1 MVSNRLRQI
10 LIGTPLPS
18 AGILHERLNKI
29 QALAVFSS
37 DALSSVA
44 YATEEI
50 LLVLVVAGSGALSLS
65 LPVALAITALLAIV
79 VTSYYQ
85 TIHGYPS
92 GGGAYIVAYENLG
105 VWPGL
110 TAAAALLIDYVLT
123 VAVSITA
130 GIAAFTSAFPEL
142 VPYRVELCLLAIVL
156 IAWAN
161 LRGVRESGTLFAIP
175 TYGFVLIMLALIAS
189 GLIRWFSGTLP
200 HDAVPVLPPAGEV
213 GGALTLVLVF
223 RAFAS
228 GCTALT
234 GVEAISNGIPAF
246 RKPEAQN
253 AGRTLVAMAFL
264 LGTMFLGI
272 SFLARSMAVVPSEH
286 ETVVSQIGRQVFG
299 DGALYLSLQIATM
312 LILVLAANTSFA
324 GFPRLAAFL
333 ARDRY
338 LPRQLTNLGD
348 RLVFTNGMLLLAILS
363 SVLVVVFDGLT
374 HRLIPLYAVG
384 VFLSFTLSQAGM
396 VRHWSRHQGD
406 GWRFKSAIN
415 GLGAVAT
422 AVVLGI
428 VAGTKLVHGAWIV
441 IVLIPLIM
449 WMFRTVKRH
458 YELVAEQLSLEG
470 MSPQPWTGLASTRR
484 QKVVVPVSGVHR
496 GTLAALRFARMLS
509 KDVTAVVIDVEPE
522 VTARV
527 REKWPVWGQK
537 IRLVVLDSP
546 YRSMVGPLLAYLDE
560 RDREEP
566 ERGLA
571 LVVFPEFVAAR
582 WWHELLHNQ
591 TARALKHAVLYRR
604 GLNRKD
610 RVIIDVPYHL
620 QQ

>member
-1 MVSNRLRQI
+1 MLIRLRQA
-10 LIGTPLPS
+10 LLGAPMPS
-18 AGILHERLNKI
+18 TGILLERLNRI

-50 LLVLVVAGSGALSLS
+50 LLVLVIAGTAALNLS
-65 LPVALAITALLAIV
+65 LPIALAIIALLAMV
-79 VTSYYQ
+79 TTSYYQ

-92 GGGAYIVAYENLG
+92 GGGAYIVAYDNLG

-130 GIAAFTSAFPEL
+130 GVAAFTSAFPAL
-142 VPYRVELCLLAIVL
+142 IPYRVELCLLAIAL

-175 TYGFVLIMLALIAS
+175 TYGFILVFMTLIVV
-189 GLIRWFSGTLP
+189 GLVRWFSGTVP
-200 HDAVPVLPPAGEV
+200 HGSAPVAATTGEATS
-213 GGALTLVLVF
+213 ALTMFLLL

-246 RKPEAQN
+246 RKPEAKN
-253 AGRTLVAMAFL
+253 AGRTLIAMAL
-264 LGTMFLGI
+264 ILGAMFLGI
-272 SFLARSMAVVPSEH
+272 SFLARALAVVPAEH

-299 DGALYLSLQIATM
+299 DGPLYLALQVTTT
-312 LILVLAANTSFA
+312 LILILAANTSFA
-324 GFPRLAAFL
+324 DFPRLSAIL

-338 LPRQLTNLGD
+338 LPHQLTNLGD
-348 RLVFTNGMLLLAILS
+348 RLVFANGIVTLAILAS
-363 SVLVVVFDGLT
+363 ALVVLFGGLT

-396 VRHWSRHQGD
+396 VRHWYKLRGP
-406 GWRFKSAIN
+406 GWTWKMAVN

-422 AVVLGI
+422 GVVLGI
-428 VAGTKLVHGAWIV
+428 IVTTKFIHGAWIV
-441 IVLIPLIM
+441 ILLIPLFVG
-449 WMFRTVKRH
+449 MFRAIKRH
-458 YELVAEQLSLEG
+458 YLSVAEQLTLEG
-470 MSPQPWTGLASTRR
+470 VSHEPWEGLASRKR
-484 QKVVVPVSGVHR
+484 QKVIVPISGVHR
-496 GTLAALRFARMLS
+496 GTLEALRFARSLS
-509 KDVTAVVIDVEPE
+509 KDVTAVVVDVDPQ
-522 VTARV
+522 VTDRV
-527 REKWPVWGQK
+527 RGKWPLWGQK
-537 IRLVVLDSP
+537 VPLTVLESP
-546 YRSMVGPLLAYLDE
+546 FRSTLGPLVAYLDE
-560 RDREEP
+560 RDRHEP

-571 LVVFPEFVAAR
+571 VIVLPEFVPAR

-591 TARALKHAVLYRR
+591 TARAIKRALLYRR
-604 GLNRKD
+604 GASDKN

-620 QQ
+620 QR

>member
-1 MVSNRLRQI
+1 
-10 LIGTPLPS
+10 LIGIPLPS
-18 AGILHERLNKI
+18 AGILHERLSKV

-50 LLVLVVAGSGALSLS
+50 LLVLVVAGTVALDLS
-65 LPVALAITALLAIV
+65 LPIALAIVTLLAIV
-79 VTSYYQ
+79 SSSYYQ

-92 GGGAYIVAYENLG
+92 GGGAYIVAHDNLG

-110 TAAAALLIDYVLT
+110 IAAAALLIDYVLT

-130 GIAAFTSAFPEL
+130 GVAAFTSAFPAL
-142 VPYRVELCLLAIVL
+142 IPFRVEFCLLAIVL

-175 TYGFVLIMLALIAS
+175 TYGFVIVFLTLIAV
-189 GLIRWFSGTLP
+189 GLVRWFGGTLP
-200 HDAVPVLPPAGEV
+200 QVPALVPSTAGE
-213 GGALTLVLVF
+213 GAGALTVFLVL

-246 RKPEAQN
+246 RKPEAKN
-253 AGRTLVAMAFL
+253 AGKTLITMALL

-272 SFLARSMAVVPSEH
+272 SFLARSMGVVPQEH

-299 DGALYLSLQIATM
+299 DGPLYLILQVATT

-324 GFPRLAAFL
+324 DFPRLSAIL

-348 RLVFTNGMLLLAILS
+348 RLVFANGIITLAILAS
-363 SVLVVVFDGLT
+363 ALVVIFGGLT

-396 VRHWSRHQGD
+396 VRHWQRLRGP
-406 GWRFKSAIN
+406 GWTWKAAVN

-422 AVVLGI
+422 AVVLAII
-428 VAGTKLVHGAWIV
+428 VATKLIHGAWIV
-441 IVLIPLIM
+441 ILLIPIFV
-449 WMFRTVKRH
+449 WMFRAVRHH
-458 YELVAEQLSLEG
+458 YEAVAEQLTLEG
-470 MSPQPWTGLASTRR
+470 LSPEPWKGLASRKR
-484 QKVVVPVSGVHR
+484 QKVVVLVSGVHR
-496 GTLAALRFARMLS
+496 GTLEALHFGRSLS
-509 KDVTAVVIDVEPE
+509 KDVTAVVVDVEPQ
-522 VTARV
+522 VTTRI
-527 REKWPVWGQK
+527 RERWPQWGYK
-537 IRLVVLDSP
+537 VPLVVLDSP
-546 YRSMVGPLLAYLDE
+546 FRSTVGPLLAYLDE
-560 RDREEP
+560 RDLHEP

-571 LVVFPEFVAAR
+571 VVVLPEFVPAR

-591 TARALKHAVLYRR
+591 TARAIKRGLLYRR
-604 GLNRKD
+604 GATGKD

-620 QQ
+620 HR

>member
-1 MVSNRLRQI
+1 
-10 LIGTPLPS
+10 LPS
-18 AGILHERLNKI
+18 AGILHERLSKI

-50 LLVLVVAGSGALSLS
+50 LLVLVVAGTAALDLS
-65 LPVALAITALLAIV
+65 LPISLAIVTLLAIV
-79 VTSYYQ
+79 ATSYYQ

-92 GGGAYIVAYENLG
+92 GGGAYIVAYDNLG

-130 GIAAFTSAFPEL
+130 GVAAFTSAFPAL
-142 VPYRVELCLLAIVL
+142 IPFRVELCLLAVVL

-175 TYGFVLIMLALIAS
+175 TYGFVLVFVTLIAV
-189 GLIRWFSGTLP
+189 GLVRWTSGTLP
-200 HDAVPVLPPAGEV
+200 PVPTSALSTSGESS
-213 GGALTLVLVF
+213 GALTLFLVL

-246 RKPEAQN
+246 RKPEAEN
-253 AGRTLVAMAFL
+253 AGKTLITMALL

-272 SFLARSMAVVPSEH
+272 SFLAREMAIVPHEH

-299 DGALYLSLQIATM
+299 DGPLYFILQVATT

-324 GFPRLAAFL
+324 DFPRLSAIL

-348 RLVFTNGMLLLAILS
+348 RLVFANGIVTLAILAS
-363 SVLVVVFDGLT
+363 TLIILFGGRT

-396 VRHWSRHQGD
+396 VRHWRRLRGP
-406 GWRFKSAIN
+406 GWTWKAAVN
-415 GLGAVAT
+415 GVGAVAT
-422 AVVLGI
+422 TVVLAII
-428 VAGTKLVHGAWIV
+428 VATKFTHGAWIV
-441 IVLIPLIM
+441 ILFIPLFV
-449 WMFRTVKRH
+449 WMFRAVRH
-458 YELVAEQLSLEG
+458 HYNAVAEQLTLDG
-470 MSPQPWTGLASTRR
+470 LSPEPWTGLASRRR
-484 QKVVVPVSGVHR
+484 QKVVVLVSGVHR
-496 GTLAALRFARMLS
+496 GALEALRFGRSLS
-509 KDVTAVVIDVEPE
+509 RDVTAVVVDVEPQ
-522 VTARV
+522 VTARI
-527 REKWPVWGQK
+527 REKWLLWGYK
-537 IRLVVLDSP
+537 VPLVVLDSP
-546 YRSMVGPLLAYLDE
+546 FRSTVGPLLAYLDE
-560 RDREEP
+560 RDLQEP

-571 LVVFPEFVAAR
+571 VVVLPEFVPAR

-591 TARALKHAVLYRR
+591 TARAIKRALLYRR
-604 GLNRKD
+604 GVSGKN

-620 QQ
+620 HR